1 MKNETHESRTDP
13 EAWLMRKG
21 KEAKLVFMGHALMEN
36 RNGLLMDFVVSGST
50 GTAER
55 DAVPGLLDDARERI
69 SIVDAAELGLGDD
82 GRERLLQAHWVGH
95 VLGVH
100 APEQCARVSLV
111 DEDGIDAG
119 LAPELSLGAG
129 DSLVVEGP
137 GDVRHP
143 FARLG
148 KVEDVLDDA
157 GGIRV
162 GLQGGA
168 FLRPVGHHDPVVA
181 EGGVAGN
188 PEAARGGLPHP
199 SRDLLGEDISYPID
213 TKSSGSHGQKDLEPV
228 NYGGPFRRPC
238 VERAFLSGLVPSQHS
253 SIQV

>member
-1 MKNETHESRTDP
+1 MAST
-13 EAWLMRKG
+13 
-21 KEAKLVFMGHALMEN
+21 LVLPQSF
-36 RNGLLMDFVVSGST
+36 
-50 GTAER
+50 
-55 DAVPGLLDDARERI
+55 P
-69 SIVDAAELGLGDD
+69 LGLAIPSSL
-82 GRERLLQAHWVGH
+82 R
-95 VLGVH
+95 VLVM
-100 APEQCARVSLV
+100 SV
-111 DEDGIDAG
+111 D
-119 LAPELSLGAG
+119 
-129 DSLVVEGP
+129 
-137 GDVRHP
+137 P
-143 FARLG
+143 FACLG

-168 FLRPVGHHDPVVA
+168 FLRPVGHHDPVVT

-199 SRDLLGEDISYPID
+199 PRDLLGEDISYPID

-253 SIQV
+253 FI